1 MELRRIIYSAQH
13 HTPSTIPILSSWKV
27 VLNSLVVEFDLV
39 VWLIASL
46 FLLLIHLPSTLNPC
60 PPPYVGVASF
70 QSGLSG
76 CRGALGRVEEVDL
89 RRIFGSEPHPLH
101 YTYTQFLEAR

>member
-27 VLNSLVVEFDLV
+27 VFNSLVVEFDLGG
-39 VWLIASL
+39 LANCQS
-46 FLLLIHLPSTLNPC
+46 FLPLVHLPSTLNPC
-60 PPPYVGVASF
+60 PPPFVGVASF
-70 QSGLSG
+70 QSGSSG

-89 RRIFGSEPHPLH
+89 RRVFGSEPHPLH